1 MDAVGM
7 GAMIDAEGFDSRYEE
22 LFGDLVA
29 LARSLGAGPDAEDVA
44 QEALLHAR
52 DHLRELRD
60 PDKLR
65 PWVRR
70 IAVRGA
76 CRARRLNRAAGGEDQ
91 FERVPAAQVPD
102 VDVDVAAAIAG
113 LPERERVAVT
123 LVFGLGYRQDEAA
136 DLMGVA
142 AGTVYSSI
150 WRARRKLARLLA
162 EDEPSVGAAAP
173 ALAPNGR
180 NGR

>member
-1 MDAVGM
+1 
-7 GAMIDAEGFDSRYEE
+7 MIDAEGFDARYEE
-22 LFGDLVA
+22 LFGDLVI

-44 QEALLHAR
+44 QEALVHAR
-52 DHLRELRD
+52 GHLHQLRD

-70 IAVRGA
+70 MTIRGA
-76 CRARRLNRAAGGEDQ
+76 CRARRHQLAVGRQDQ
-91 FERVPAAQVPD
+91 VERLPATQVP
-102 VDVDVAAAIAG
+102 DVDVAAAIAG

-150 WRARRKLARLLA
+150 WRARRKMARLLA
-162 EDEPSVGAAAP
+162 EEAP
-173 ALAPNGR
+173 TAVATANGR

>member
-1 MDAVGM
+1 VETIAVGE
-7 GAMIDAEGFDSRYEE
+7 MIDLEGFDSQYGA

-29 LARSLGAGPDAEDVA
+29 LARALGAGPDAEDVA
-44 QEALLHAR
+44 QEALLEAR
-52 DHLRELRD
+52 RHLHQLRD
-60 PDKLR
+60 PEKLR
-65 PWVRR
+65 AWVRS

-76 CRARRLNRAAGGEDQ
+76 CRARRRYLADLGAEQ
-91 FERVPAAQVPD
+91 IERLPVTELPN
-102 VDVDVAAAIAG
+102 VDVAAAIAG

-150 WRARRKLARLLA
+150 WRARRKLAR
-162 EDEPSVGAAAP
+162 
-173 ALAPNGR
+173 ALADDESMSERTGR
-180 NGR
+180 DPR

>member
-1 MDAVGM
+1 M
-7 GAMIDAEGFDSRYEE
+7 GTMIDTEGFDSRYAA

-29 LARSLGAGPDAEDVA
+29 LARALGAGFEAEDVA
-44 QEALLHAR
+44 QDALLQAR
-52 DHLRELRD
+52 SHLGQLRD

-65 PWVRR
+65 AWVRR

-76 CRARRLNRAAGGEDQ
+76 CRARRRHQAGHGAEQ
-91 FERVPAAQVPD
+91 IERLPVTELPD
-102 VDVDVAAAIAG
+102 LDVGAAIAD

-136 DLMGVA
+136 QLMGVA

-150 WRARRKLARLLA
+150 WRARRKLARQLA
-162 EDEPSVGAAAP
+162 DDGSASESTERSP
-173 ALAPNGR
+173 R
-180 NGR
+180 

>member
-1 MDAVGM
+1 
-7 GAMIDAEGFDSRYEE
+7 MIDAEGFDSQYAA

-29 LARSLGAGPDAEDVA
+29 LARALGAGCDAEDVA
-44 QEALLHAR
+44 QDALLQAR
-52 DHLRELRD
+52 GNLHQLRD
-60 PDKLR
+60 PAKLR
-65 PWVRR
+65 AWVRR

-76 CRARRLNRAAGGEDQ
+76 GRARLRHAADSDAEHVERLPLVEM
-91 FERVPAAQVPD
+91 P
-102 VDVDVAAAIAG
+102 DVDVAAAIAG
-113 LPERERVAVT
+113 LPEREPVAVT

-162 EDEPSVGAAAP
+162 HDEPAVAP
-173 ALAPNGR
+173 DGR